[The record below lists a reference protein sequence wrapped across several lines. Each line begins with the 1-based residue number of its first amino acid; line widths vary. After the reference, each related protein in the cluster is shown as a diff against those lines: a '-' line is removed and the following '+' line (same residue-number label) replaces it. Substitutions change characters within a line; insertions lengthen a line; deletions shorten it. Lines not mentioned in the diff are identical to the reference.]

1 MSPST
6 IDPQAET
13 ERLVRRLSDEDLVD
27 AEQST
32 REAEARGFNA
42 GLALAAALVRL
53 NGDKK
58 MGALI
63 LRQKKGCG
71 L

>member
-1 MSPST
+1 MSP
-6 IDPQAET
+6 IDTQAET
-13 ERLVRRLSDEDLVD
+13 DRLVRRLSDEDIRDVEAD
-27 AEQST
+27 T

-63 LRQKKGCG
+63 LRQKKGMG

>member
-1 MSPST
+1 MI
-6 IDPQAET
+6 IDTKCET
-13 ERLVRRLSDEDLVD
+13 DRIVRRLSDEDCSDPEADL
-27 AEQST
+27 

-63 LRQKKGCG
+63 LRQRKGC